1 MVMGKLLQVCVEELR
16 CAGPG
21 RVRPSLVVTRIE
33 WERKTVVARIPV
45 DLHRFAS
52 LGHRAL
58 EPFNIGLADIIVALS
73 QMEHYWSFQESQAL
87 CPSVNQAD
95 IDHGCFDGRIDRRL

>member
-1 MVMGKLLQVCVEELR
+1 MVMGKLLQACVEELR
-16 CAGPG
+16 CAGPRG
-21 RVRPSLVVTRIE
+21 VRQFLVVSRIG
-33 WERKTVVARIPV
+33 WERKIVVARIPV

-52 LGHRAL
+52 FGHRVL
-58 EPFNIGLADIIVALS
+58 KPFNIGLADFIVALT
-73 QMEHYWSFQESQAL
+73 QMEHHWSFQERQAL